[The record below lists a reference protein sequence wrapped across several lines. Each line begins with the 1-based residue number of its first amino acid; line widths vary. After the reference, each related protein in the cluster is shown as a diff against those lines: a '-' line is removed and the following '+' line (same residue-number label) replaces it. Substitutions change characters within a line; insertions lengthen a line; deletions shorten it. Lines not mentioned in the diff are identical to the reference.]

1 MKDKDKEIYK
11 ELAKNLGGG
20 ASQILPV
27 ILEKIA
33 NEQEAKILINAF
45 PPATVSELAAK
56 SGIPQE
62 EVQTMI
68 PTLFQKGLI
77 FQSKKEGEPRYY
89 RVKTVPQFHDS
100 SVLWPGATREFLDL
114 WKEYTANE
122 WADFSRVVEAYL
134 PKPAVRVIP
143 VGATIESKA
152 KVLAFEDVREI
163 VNQARNLAVTR
174 CTCRVVDGKC
184 GKPVEVCI
192 QVNRAA
198 DYALQ
203 RGTGRAISKEEA
215 MNILH
220 LAEKEGLV
228 HIVDNR
234 QKVDHI
240 ICNCCRDCCIN
251 WKLPNPRKFV
261 APSRFQAWVNPEE
274 CLGCGVC
281 TERCFFEAI
290 ELTGQEPKAQVLPE
304 KCLGCGVCAI
314 TCPAEAISLKEVRP
328 VEAVPPV

>member
-1 MKDKDKEIYK
+1 MEGDALYQEFSKIIGGGESKILPQIIKKIADEKEI
-11 ELAKNLGGG
+11 
-20 ASQILPV
+20 
-27 ILEKIA
+27 
-33 NEQEAKILINAF
+33 KILMNAF
-45 PPATVSELAAK
+45 PPATAAELAAK
-56 SGIPQE
+56 SGIPQG
-62 EVQTMI
+62 EVESMI
-68 PTLFQKGLI
+68 QHLFQKGLI
-77 FQSKKEGEPRYY
+77 FQSKKEGEPKYY

-100 SVLWPGATREFLDL
+100 SVLWAGATREFLDL
-114 WKEYTANE
+114 WKEYTEKE
-122 WADFSRVVEAYL
+122 WADFGRVMEAFL

-220 LAEKEGLV
+220 LAEKEGLI

-251 WKLPNPRKFV
+251 WKLPHPRKFV
-261 APSRFQAWVNPEE
+261 DPSRFQALVNHED

-281 TERCFFEAI
+281 LERCFFGAI
-290 ELTGQEPKAQVLPE
+290 ILEGQEPRARIIPE
-304 KCLGCGVCAI
+304 KCVGCGVCTI
-314 TCPAEAISLKEVRP
+314 TCPAEAITLKEVRP
-328 VEAVPPV
+328 VEVIPPA